1 MTKSPPKIV
10 ATAPTLRALGKGL
23 IAARGQEAIYL
34 IDPRGGDVRKIPGTA
49 KMTQPA
55 WSPDG
60 TVLAVEQADA
70 SGTSVY
76 TIRPDG
82 SHPQLVLPNASSPSW
97 SVDGKRLF
105 VVRNGDDSAV
115 LMTVQLDGSDA
126 REVDLENED
135 GYTDPGEPA
144 FPSDGTW
151 IGFYA
156 DDGPSPDFDS
166 SAAAWSPDAKHL
178 AFVSEGRNPA
188 LWVVAADGG
197 RPHRLATG
205 IYGRPSWAASR
216 PEPRSSE

>member
-1 MTKSPPKIV
+1 
-10 ATAPTLRALGKGL
+10 
-23 IAARGQEAIYL
+23 
-34 IDPRGGDVRKIPGTA
+34 
-49 KMTQPA
+49 MTQPA

-60 TVLAVEQADA
+60 SVLAVEQADA
-70 SGTSVY
+70 IGTSVY

-82 SHPQLVLPNASSPSW
+82 SHPQLVLRNASSPSW
-97 SVDGKRLF
+97 SADGKRLF
-105 VVRNGDDSAV
+105 VVRNGDDSAALV
-115 LMTVQLDGSDA
+115 TVRLDGGDA

-135 GYTDPGEPA
+135 AYTDPAEPS

-151 IGFYA
+151 IGFYS
-156 DDGPSPDFDS
+156 DDGPSPAFDS

-178 AFVSEGRNPA
+178 AFVSNPD

-216 PEPRSSE
+216 QEPQPSD